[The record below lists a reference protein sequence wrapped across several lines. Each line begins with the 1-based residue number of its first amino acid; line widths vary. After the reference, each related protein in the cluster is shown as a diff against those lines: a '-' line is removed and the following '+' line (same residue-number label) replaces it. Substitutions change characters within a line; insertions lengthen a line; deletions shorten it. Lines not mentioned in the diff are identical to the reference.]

1 MFELLFKYPLTVY
14 RKGDFVFSSG
24 WPVWLLI
31 ALIAAAGAALFWH
44 VNKNRARFEG
54 RRPLAIWAFQAASVA
69 LILFL
74 LWQPAISINSLRNQ
88 QNVVAVLLDTSRS
101 MALAEDGVS
110 RFDAV
115 RTALSNGVL
124 GELEK
129 KFRVRLYSFSGDLNR
144 IESLDAAPPPGNS
157 THVGEAVAAA
167 LRESSAVPLG
177 AVVVFSDGSDNT
189 GAFNRDLMAEIRKRN
204 VPVHT
209 VGVGRTE
216 MPEDVELS
224 DVNVAAKA
232 LPNSRAAAHVTIRHS
247 GAQQQTT
254 KLTVRDGSR
263 IIQSREITLKRGNP
277 VQMETVDFPAG
288 EPGIRNL
295 NFQIEPVNGEKI
307 TGNNMLARVVDV
319 PTGRRRILYVE
330 GEPRWELKFMRRAIE
345 KDASVQLVSMLRTTP
360 NKFYRQGVDGPEE
373 LENGFPSEP
382 DKLYHYEALI
392 LGSIEAAS
400 FSPLQQQMIKDFVS
414 QRGGTLLMLGGKRGL
429 SDGGWGASKVA
440 EMLPVR
446 LPEKSTT
453 DFVREK
459 VPVELTV
466 QGQDS
471 LITKLDEDSEK
482 NRKMWAEMPALADY
496 QRVGELKPA
505 AVPLLEI
512 KLGERRLPLLVTQ
525 NYGRGKTMVLATGGT
540 WRWQMQLP
548 HEDLRHETF
557 WQQLLRSL
565 VTASPPPVTITST
578 RTLYADEPTITV
590 RAEVRTKNYDP
601 ANNATVTAVIT
612 PETGDAVSVD
622 LHPSPEEPGV
632 YETFWTAARP
642 GIYRVEVNGH
652 LGNETLGSDVLHLRR
667 EDGVA
672 EDFHPEQN
680 RELLTKL
687 AEQTGGRYWT
697 LDEIAKLPEEVRF
710 SEAGITGRE
719 SLDLWDMPFLFLL
732 LLALR
737 GGEWLLRRKWGAI

>member
-1 MFELLFKYPLTVY
+1 
-14 RKGDFVFSSG
+14 
-24 WPVWLLI
+24 
-31 ALIAAAGAALFWH
+31 
-44 VNKNRARFEG
+44 
-54 RRPLAIWAFQAASVA
+54 
-69 LILFL
+69 
-74 LWQPAISINSLRNQ
+74 
-88 QNVVAVLLDTSRS
+88 
-101 MALAEDGVS
+101 
-110 RFDAV
+110 
-115 RTALSNGVL
+115 
-124 GELEK
+124 
-129 KFRVRLYSFSGDLNR
+129 
-144 IESLDAAPPPGNS
+144 
-157 THVGEAVAAA
+157 
-167 LRESSAVPLG
+167 
-177 AVVVFSDGSDNT
+177 
-189 GAFNRDLMAEIRKRN
+189 
-204 VPVHT
+204 
-209 VGVGRTE
+209 
-216 MPEDVELS
+216 
-224 DVNVAAKA
+224 
-232 LPNSRAAAHVTIRHS
+232 
-247 GAQQQTT
+247 
-254 KLTVRDGSR
+254 
-263 IIQSREITLKRGNP
+263 
-277 VQMETVDFPAG
+277 
-288 EPGIRNL
+288 
-295 NFQIEPVNGEKI
+295 
-307 TGNNMLARVVDV
+307 
-319 PTGRRRILYVE
+319 
-330 GEPRWELKFMRRAIE
+330 
-345 KDASVQLVSMLRTTP
+345 
-360 NKFYRQGVDGPEE
+360 
-373 LENGFPSEP
+373 
-382 DKLYHYEALI
+382 
-392 LGSIEAAS
+392 
-400 FSPLQQQMIKDFVS
+400 
-414 QRGGTLLMLGGKRGL
+414 L

-440 EMLPVR
+440 EMLPVT

-471 LITKLDEDSEK
+471 LITKLDEDPEK

-525 NYGRGKTMVLATGGT
+525 NYGRGKTMVLASGGT

-612 PETGDAVSVD
+612 PETGDAVSVE

-737 GGEWLLRRKWGAI
+737 GGEWLLRRTWGAI